1 MLYTWSILV
10 DGVIKATV
18 RSISEQ
24 GAIQQFYMTYGS
36 ASRYSGIGLGQIKA
50 VRVN

>member
-1 MLYTWSILV
+1 MLYTWSILI

-18 RSISEQ
+18 RSVSEQ
-24 GAIQQFYMTYGS
+24 GAIQQYYMTYGS

>member
-10 DGVIKATV
+10 DGVMVATV

-24 GAIQQFYMTYGS
+24 GAIQQYYMTYGS
-36 ASRYSGIGLGQIKA
+36 ASRYSGIGLGKLSA